1 MHNNTRTK
9 MTKLLVSEDKKEWGY
24 FDIGSGIA
32 AGGNMTLVWDSSS
45 NNEGCNQY
53 VKAAYADGSESEE
66 AKFNFC
72 EADLEL
78 DFLTKF
84 AVLGDVNQSPKLY
97 APVRAISANK
107 SLPKLSAMLCG
118 ILAINKAVSLG
129 SSPWG

>member
-1 MHNNTRTK
+1 MKVHEFTGILTVIASLVVGVIAVDNATAAESEFSFKVHNNTRTK
-9 MTKLLVSEDKKEWGY
+9 MTKLLVSGDKKEWGY
-24 FDIGSGIA
+24 FDIGQGIA

-78 DFLTKF
+78 DF
-84 AVLGDVNQSPKLY
+84 
-97 APVRAISANK
+97 
-107 SLPKLSAMLCG
+107 
-118 ILAINKAVSLG
+118 
-129 SSPWG
+129 

>member
-1 MHNNTRTK
+1 MKVHNFAGTLTVIASLFAGVLAANNATAAESEYSFKVHNNTRTK

-32 AGGNMTLVWDSSS
+32 AGGNMTLVWDSST

-72 EADLEL
+72 EANLEL
-78 DFLTKF
+78 EF
-84 AVLGDVNQSPKLY
+84 
-97 APVRAISANK
+97 
-107 SLPKLSAMLCG
+107 
-118 ILAINKAVSLG
+118 
-129 SSPWG
+129 

>member
-1 MHNNTRTK
+1 MKVRNFVGAAVVTASLFVGMLFANNAIAAESEYSFKVHNNTRTK

-32 AGGNMTLVWDSSS
+32 AGEGMTLVWDSST

-72 EADLEL
+72 EANLEL
-78 DFLTKF
+78 EF
-84 AVLGDVNQSPKLY
+84 
-97 APVRAISANK
+97 
-107 SLPKLSAMLCG
+107 
-118 ILAINKAVSLG
+118 
-129 SSPWG
+129 